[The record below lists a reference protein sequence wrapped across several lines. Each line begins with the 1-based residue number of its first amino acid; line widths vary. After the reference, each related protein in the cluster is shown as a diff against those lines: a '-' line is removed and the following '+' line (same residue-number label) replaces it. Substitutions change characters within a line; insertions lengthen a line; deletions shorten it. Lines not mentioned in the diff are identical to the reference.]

1 MLSEN
6 TNVSRDEGADLIKE
20 IEIRDRENAAAV
32 LKVQLAAYQV
42 EAELIGFYDL
52 PPLKDTIQILQDS
65 EERFFGY
72 YEAKQLSGVIAV
84 EVVENVLHINRLT
97 VAPNHF
103 RKGIGQAL
111 LDHIE
116 RQFDTI
122 EILKVSTGTKNEPAV
137 QFYQKNGFKI
147 TKELL
152 VEGQL
157 SLTYFEKKTKL

>member
-1 MLSEN
+1 M
-6 TNVSRDEGADLIKE
+6 IKE

-52 PPLKDTIQILQDS
+52 PPLKDTIQTLQDS
-65 EERFFGY
+65 AESFFGY
-72 YEAKQLSGVIAV
+72 YDGKQLCGVIAV
-84 EVVENVLHINRLT
+84 EVIENTLHINKLI

-111 LDHIE
+111 LDYIE
-116 RQFDTI
+116 VQFDSI
-122 EILKVSTGTKNEPAV
+122 KNLLVSTGTKNEPAV

-147 TKELL
+147 TQELL

-157 SLTYFEKKTKL
+157 SLTYFEKKIKL